1 MWHTCNKRCESSAG
15 KLGNELE
22 SYIKMPQGFQE
33 FQLLYLEW
41 FTVENTG
48 ERLLF
53 QTRMIPQHCI
63 PWLISTATTWI
74 IGLLSWL
81 LDVVHVLTIVVV
93 CLWELDD
100 VVLGSKLEL
109 HTLCG
114 KVLLS
119 SSPETFW
126 WGPNLEWNRIRLAK
140 LIWVEAVLEIKLDTF
155 LTRFLGSEH
164 SSSSSQISFSSW
176 ILVSTAVQVVSLR
189 VRLQNE
195 GLKI

>member
-1 MWHTCNKRCESSAG
+1 MI
-15 KLGNELE
+15 
-22 SYIKMPQGFQE
+22 Y
-33 FQLLYLEW
+33 
-41 FTVENTG
+41 TVENTG

-53 QTRMIPQHCI
+53 KTRMITQHCI

-109 HTLCG
+109 HTF
-114 KVLLS
+114 LLS
-119 SSPETFW
+119 SDCGTFW
-126 WGPNLEWNRIRLAK
+126 FWGPNLEWKRIRLAK

-195 GLKI
+195 GLKIQYKM